1 MSTQNCLFGLADA
14 CLISNDTINGL
25 SVFTYF
31 CGFSSLC
38 NNLNGIYC
46 CFNNNCN
53 TPQNTSLIFFNA
65 TTTTTTTTPF
75 YYSPTYSF
83 NTSNQTTS
91 FATLNSSNQTTT
103 KVGNMSTSIANI
115 TTTTTSIT
123 TITTTTGGN
132 INTSIVNTTTTTNS
146 NTTTVWN
153 EASFKSLISTKLII
167 FKIFFLFV
175 YLL

>member
-53 TPQNTSLIFFNA
+53 TPQNTSLIFFTNG
-65 TTTTTTTTPF
+65 TITTTTPF

-91 FATLNSSNQTTT
+91 FATLNQTTT
-103 KVGNMSTSIANI
+103 TVGNMSNSIANI
-115 TTTTTSIT
+115 TTTTTT
-123 TITTTTGGN
+123 VGN
-132 INTSIVNTTTTTNS
+132 MNTSIVNITTTTTS
-146 NTTTVWN
+146 KTTTTVGN
-153 EASFKSLISTKLII
+153 EASVISTNLLI
-167 FKIFFLFV
+167 FKIFFSLCLFIINT
-175 YLL
+175 

>member
-38 NNLNGIYC
+38 NKLNGIYC

-53 TPQNTSLIFFNA
+53 TPQNASLIFFNGTTTN
-65 TTTTTTTTPF
+65 TTTTTTAF

-83 NTSNQTTS
+83 KTSDQTTS
-91 FATLNSSNQTTT
+91 FAALNSSNQTAT
-103 KVGNMSTSIANI
+103 KVGVNMSTSIANI
-115 TTTTTSIT
+115 TTIIT
-123 TITTTTGGN
+123 TEGN
-132 INTSIVNTTTTTNS
+132 MNTSIVNIATTTNS
-146 NTTTVWN
+146 KTTTTVGN

>member
-1 MSTQNCLFGLADA
+1 MSIQNCLFGLADA

-53 TPQNTSLIFFNA
+53 TPQNASLIFFNG
-65 TTTTTTTTPF
+65 TTTTTTTPF

-83 NTSNQTTS
+83 KTSDQTTS

-103 KVGNMSTSIANI
+103 KVGGNMNTSIANI
-115 TTTTTSIT
+115 TTI
-123 TITTTTGGN
+123 TTTGGN
-132 INTSIVNTTTTTNS
+132 MNTSIVNITTTTNS
-146 NTTTVWN
+146 KTTTVGN

-167 FKIFFLFV
+167 FKFFFLFV